1 MPVDVKA
8 RITYDRDA
16 KQEFSLD
23 CKQLGIE
30 GEASGSIEAD
40 IEDLRERVTSAISEE
55 FHVAPSSITIVNY
68 IMSMTFSIEGPINQT
83 LDKFTKKSD
92 EEEESG
98 ST

>member
-16 KQEFSLD
+16 KKEYSLD

-30 GEASGSIEAD
+30 GEASGSIEED
-40 IEDLRERVTSAISEE
+40 IEDLRERVTNAISEE
-55 FHVAPSSITIVNY
+55 FHVAPSAITVTNY
-68 IMSMTFSIEGPINQT
+68 VMSMTFSIEGPINQT
-83 LDKFTKKSD
+83 LDKFTKKQE